1 MPTGRVKWFSLEKGF
16 GFISNDE
23 GEDVYLAATSLPE
36 GVTTVK
42 PGTKIE
48 FSIIDSRKGP
58 QAMSVHVVDAP
69 VSLAENSRVN
79 SDDLAATSLPEGV
92 ATVKPGT
99 KIEFS
104 IIDSRKG
111 PQAMSV
117 RIADAPVSL
126 AENSRVN
133 SDDLAAMI
141 EDTIKILDKVGN
153 GLRHGRHP
161 SGPDAERL
169 GRVLRGIA
177 GQLEA

>member
-1 MPTGRVKWFSLEKGF
+1 MPSGRVKWFSLEKGF

-23 GEDVYLAATSLPE
+23 GEDVYLAASSLP
-36 GVTTVK
+36 
-42 PGTKIE
+42 
-48 FSIIDSRKGP
+48 
-58 QAMSVHVVDAP
+58 Q
-69 VSLAENSRVN
+69 
-79 SDDLAATSLPEGV
+79 GV

-104 IIDSRKG
+104 VIDSRKG

-117 RIADAPVSL
+117 RIIDAPVSL

>member
-1 MPTGRVKWFSLEKGF
+1 MPSGRVKWFSLEKGF

-36 GVTTVK
+36 GV
-42 PGTKIE
+42 
-48 FSIIDSRKGP
+48 
-58 QAMSVHVVDAP
+58 
-69 VSLAENSRVN
+69 
-79 SDDLAATSLPEGV
+79 

-104 IIDSRKG
+104 VIDSRKG

-117 RIADAPVSL
+117 RIIDAPVSL

-177 GQLEA
+177 SQLEA

>member
-1 MPTGRVKWFSLEKGF
+1 MPSGRVKWFSLEKGF

-36 GVTTVK
+36 GVA
-42 PGTKIE
+42 I
-48 FSIIDSRKGP
+48 
-58 QAMSVHVVDAP
+58 
-69 VSLAENSRVN
+69 
-79 SDDLAATSLPEGV
+79 
-92 ATVKPGT
+92 VKPGT

-117 RIADAPVSL
+117 RIIDAPVSL

>member
-1 MPTGRVKWFSLEKGF
+1 MPSGRVKWFSLEKGF

-23 GEDVYLAATSLPE
+23 GGDVY
-36 GVTTVK
+36 
-42 PGTKIE
+42 
-48 FSIIDSRKGP
+48 
-58 QAMSVHVVDAP
+58 
-69 VSLAENSRVN
+69 
-79 SDDLAATSLPEGV
+79 LAATSLPEGV

-117 RIADAPVSL
+117 RIIDAPVSL
-126 AENSRVN
+126 ADNSRVN

-161 SGPDAERL
+161 SGPEAERL

>member
-1 MPTGRVKWFSLEKGF
+1 MPSGRVKWFSLEKGF
-16 GFISNDE
+16 GFIASEE
-23 GEDVYLAATSLPE
+23 GEDVY
-36 GVTTVK
+36 
-42 PGTKIE
+42 
-48 FSIIDSRKGP
+48 
-58 QAMSVHVVDAP
+58 
-69 VSLAENSRVN
+69 
-79 SDDLAATSLPEGV
+79 LAATSLPEGV

-111 PQAMSV
+111 PHAMSV
-117 RIADAPVSL
+117 RIIDAPVSL

>member
-23 GEDVYLAATSLPE
+23 GEDVYLAASSLPE
-36 GVTTVK
+36 GVPSVK
-42 PGTKIE
+42 PGTKVE

-58 QAMSVHVVDAP
+58 QAMSIHIVEAP

-79 SDDLAATSLPEGV
+79 
-92 ATVKPGT
+92 
-99 KIEFS
+99 
-104 IIDSRKG
+104 
-111 PQAMSV
+111 
-117 RIADAPVSL
+117 
-126 AENSRVN
+126 N
-133 SDDLAAMI
+133 DDLAAMI

-161 SGPDAERL
+161 NAQEADRL

-177 GQLEA
+177 TALGA